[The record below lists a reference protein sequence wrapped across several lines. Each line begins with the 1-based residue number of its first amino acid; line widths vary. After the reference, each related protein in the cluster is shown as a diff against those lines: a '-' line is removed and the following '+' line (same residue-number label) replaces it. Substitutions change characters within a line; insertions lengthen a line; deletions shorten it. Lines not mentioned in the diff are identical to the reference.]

1 MSSHKQFDHLRIPL
15 EEIVS
20 ATDNFSDANFIRHDG
35 FGKEYKGQLLQS
47 GRLVDIVARRLDD
60 KNGIGIKEFWMEVS
74 MLCTLEHQNIV
85 SIVGFCDDG
94 DDGEKIVINKR
105 ESTRGSVCNYLRDP
119 SFTWMRRLRIC
130 VGVARALNYI
140 HYDEGRDFGVIHRDI
155 KSSKILL
162 DDNWEAKLSGFE
174 LSMNQAA
181 AERNCP
187 CQLSGFCGTVG
198 YMDPTYFKTGSVSH
212 KSDMFSFGVVLIEVL
227 CGKVTEAVNEGEDY
241 LYELAKSHIE
251 NGRLYDMVNP
261 GLWKQMDPQSF
272 KIFSEIAYCC
282 LKAEP
287 SERPSIDQILIQLE
301 KALESQQEQENHVRP
316 LMIHPVPLS
325 QEKIEGAISKSLKV
339 IDLFWDEAIVVNI
352 ISKLS
357 LLILG
362 KRVSLI

>member
-1 MSSHKQFDHLRIPL
+1 MSPHKQFDHLRIPL

-20 ATDNFSDANFIRHDG
+20 ATDNFSDANFIRYDG

-94 DDGEKIVINKR
+94 DDGEKIVINKL
-105 ESTRGSVCNYLRDP
+105 ETRGSLCNYLTDP
-119 SFTWMRRLRIC
+119 CLTWMRRLQIC
-130 VGVARALNYI
+130 VGVARALYYI

-162 DDNWEAKLSGFE
+162 DDNWEAKLYGFE

-181 AERNCP
+181 AEWNCV
-187 CQLSGFCGTVG
+187 SYNKVCGTPG
-198 YMDPTYFKTGSVSH
+198 YMDPTYVKTGSVSH

-301 KALESQQEQENHVRP
+301 KALESQQEQENH
-316 LMIHPVPLS
+316 
-325 QEKIEGAISKSLKV
+325 QEKIEGATSKSLKV

-357 LLILG
+357 LLSLG